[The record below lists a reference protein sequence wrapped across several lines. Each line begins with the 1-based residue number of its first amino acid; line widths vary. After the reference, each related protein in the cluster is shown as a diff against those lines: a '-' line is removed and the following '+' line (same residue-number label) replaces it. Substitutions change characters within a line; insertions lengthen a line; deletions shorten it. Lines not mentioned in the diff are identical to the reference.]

1 MSEESESLKR
11 IDQNLQKMTRMMRGV
26 RKQSSIRILGLPLYQ
41 IAMGP
46 DLEAGEMRGHARGIV
61 AIGDLAT
68 GIVALGGVARGVF
81 ALGGLAVG
89 LVAFGGAALGGLL
102 AVGGGAIGFVA
113 LGGGALGCYACGGA
127 AAGAHVLS
135 SLRQDPEM
143 IDLLKTLWPGFTMPP
158 VRGSCR

>member
-11 IDQNLQKMTRMMRGV
+11 IDQNLQKMTQMMRGV
-26 RKQSSIRILGLPLYQ
+26 RKQSSIRILGLPLYH

-46 DLEAGEMRGHARGIV
+46 DVEAGEMRGHARDIV

-89 LVAFGGAALGGLL
+89 LVAFGGAAIGGLL

-135 SLRQDPEM
+135 GLRQDPEM